1 MDENKLF
8 EPEPRAG
15 GFFKKQ
21 GFYIVLALCLLV
33 VGVAVA
39 VTAFPGNET
48 EPVPSDGQV
57 VQSNQ
62 SDDETLAHADDEAAR
77 HRKPHARGNGGAQHY
92 AAEREYRR
100 ASGPQGQRAGGWGH
114 SMGICHGSVA
124 VFPYA

>member
-62 SDDETLAHADDEAAR
+62 SDDETLTGRKTPTPTMKPLARCAPTSTTTRAPTTADESID
-77 HRKPHARGNGGAQHY
+77 
-92 AAEREYRR
+92 
-100 ASGPQGQRAGGWGH
+100 AGTR
-114 SMGICHGSVA
+114 
-124 VFPYA
+124 